1 MANMLVVYY
10 SSWGHVEQMAYA
22 QAEGVAK
29 VEGMKVVVKRVAELV
44 PPDIARQFNFKL
56 DQPAPVADPGELG
69 DYDGILFGTPT
80 RFGNMCAQ
88 MRNFLDQTGPLWAK
102 NALLGKVAKRLHL
115 HSEPAWRAGNYDYVL
130 PHDATASRDDHRGPA
145 VHGAWHHDPEGGD
158 RRYALW
164 REQHYRSRRGVA
176 DADRTRARD
185 VPVPGRT
192 RRVHRARPRRRPRGR
207 EAMNPE
213 LTGKTQAAGRD
224 EATPFR
230 FYDNRQ
236 KYLAFVNTCN
246 EKSAVAQRAAIEL
259 RHVRPTPPALRIF
272 DAGMGDATVL
282 SRIMRHAHAQV
293 PTVPLMVVAKEISL
307 EDVRLGLE
315 KMPDRFL
322 EHPPTVLVITNLN
335 YSEAPRLMPRD
346 IHSAAALNWH
356 EVRLKGQTSHD
367 YAAQIEELATTLA
380 FGWQTKPSPKTG
392 NPVYVRPSVLVV
404 YREDHKFL
412 LDRVIPKPG
421 QTFESYDLIIASQPW
436 RARMSAKFK
445 AEKVLAPLS
454 RSLAPNGRLL
464 IIQSYGRDPA
474 LEIVQKLWPDENPF
488 KVDRRQL
495 LAALKTELGREA
507 SEFNLAAP
515 ADDKAIFRYE
525 MHTLPNEIGDR
536 IGTSTL
542 FAAWNAA
549 IYVNQIEEERLD
561 EVVTTGAY
569 LDATQSVL
577 QKHGGLWFN
586 DETFVVT
593 RRQK

>member
-1 MANMLVVYY
+1 
-10 SSWGHVEQMAYA
+10 
-22 QAEGVAK
+22 
-29 VEGMKVVVKRVAELV
+29 
-44 PPDIARQFNFKL
+44 
-56 DQPAPVADPGELG
+56 
-69 DYDGILFGTPT
+69 
-80 RFGNMCAQ
+80 
-88 MRNFLDQTGPLWAK
+88 
-102 NALLGKVAKRLHL
+102 
-115 HSEPAWRAGNYDYVL
+115 
-130 PHDATASRDDHRGPA
+130 
-145 VHGAWHHDPEGGD
+145 
-158 RRYALW
+158 
-164 REQHYRSRRGVA
+164 
-176 DADRTRARD
+176 
-185 VPVPGRT
+185 
-192 RRVHRARPRRRPRGR
+192 
-207 EAMNPE
+207 MNPE
-213 LTGKTQAAGRD
+213 LTAKSQAAGRD
-224 EATPFR
+224 DATPFR

-259 RHVRPTPPALRIF
+259 KHVRPTPPALRIF

-282 SRIMRHAHAQV
+282 SRIMRHAHAQA

-464 IIQSYGRDPA
+464 VIQSYGQDPA

-507 SEFNLAAP
+507 SEFNLTAP